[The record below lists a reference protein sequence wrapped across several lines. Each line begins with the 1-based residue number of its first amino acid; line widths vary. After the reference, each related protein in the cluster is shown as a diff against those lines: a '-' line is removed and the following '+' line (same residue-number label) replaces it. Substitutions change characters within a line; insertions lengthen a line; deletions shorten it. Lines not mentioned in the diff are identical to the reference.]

1 MTTRTAVI
9 LHETDVTTQTSTI
22 MIRERQRHIEIDDVS
37 QTESLEFLNNAII
50 LFFRTRGPRPGS
62 ITETTRV
69 FYRMLPA
76 HEMQRRFSI

>member
-9 LHETDVTTQTSTI
+9 LHETDVTTQISTI

-50 LFFRTRGPRPGS
+50 LFLFNQ
-62 ITETTRV
+62 
-69 FYRMLPA
+69 Y
-76 HEMQRRFSI
+76 